1 MITYRRAFDIEE
13 RLKNIVTETGLFHVD
28 LDRIRCVRSYGSSTR
43 NTAAR
48 IHGISKAFLTGFG
61 MKPSYVIEFIAEVFD
76 KLPPQAQ
83 DEVIIHELLHIPKS
97 FSGGLV
103 PHGRINFDKET
114 KILRKML
121 RK

>member
-13 RLKNIVTETGLFHVD
+13 RLKQIVAETGLFHVD

-43 NTAAR
+43 TTAAR
-48 IHGISKAFLTGFG
+48 IHGISKAFLTGFS
-61 MKPSYVIEFIAEVFD
+61 MKPAYVIEFIAEIFD
-76 KLPPQAQ
+76 KLPSHEQ

-97 FSGGLV
+97 FGGGLV

-114 KILRKML
+114 KVLKRML